1 MGRFQMP
8 SLTYPKGVIIIIM
21 IIIIIIITN
30 MQQQWTSKNNTGN
43 WKILSCSSYVE
54 REIHYQIEKKKEK
67 KKELTYF
74 LFA

>member
-1 MGRFQMP
+1 
-8 SLTYPKGVIIIIM
+8 
-21 IIIIIIITN
+21 

-67 KKELTYF
+67 KKNWLIF
-74 LFA
+74 ICIVIRIQPIWSLINLP